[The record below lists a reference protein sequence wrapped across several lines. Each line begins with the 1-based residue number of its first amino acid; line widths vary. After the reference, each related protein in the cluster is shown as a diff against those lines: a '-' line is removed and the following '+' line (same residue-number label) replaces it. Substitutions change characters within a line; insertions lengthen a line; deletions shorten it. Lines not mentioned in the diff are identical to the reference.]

1 MITTLKDSKGFT
13 LIELIVVIAIIG
25 ILAAVAIPAY
35 VDITRQA
42 HIANVEA
49 VEGSTAAW
57 ATMKAAETLV
67 NTGSFTYP
75 AAALVIEA
83 SVFEIDLDDWSDAGA
98 GVLAYSGGET
108 GTVTYT
114 SVVGPPSTYDIV
126 SVYGTSTL

>member
-1 MITTLKDSKGFT
+1 MIRAIKDTKGFT

-42 HIANVEA
+42 HIANMEA
-49 VEGSTAAW
+49 VEGSVAAW

-67 NTGSFTYP
+67 NSGSFIYP
-75 AAALVIEA
+75 TAATVTEA
-83 SVFEIDLDDWSDAGA
+83 NVFEIDLEDWTGVAGLFTYGA
-98 GVLAYSGGET
+98 GEG

-114 SVVGPPSTYDIV
+114 SVVTVPSTYDIV
-126 SVYGTSTL
+126 SMYGTSTL